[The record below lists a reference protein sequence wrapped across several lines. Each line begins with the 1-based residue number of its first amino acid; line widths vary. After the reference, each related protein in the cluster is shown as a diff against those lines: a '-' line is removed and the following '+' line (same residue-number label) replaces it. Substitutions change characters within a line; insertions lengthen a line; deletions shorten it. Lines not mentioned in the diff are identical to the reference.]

1 MKYYRIIYNS
11 SQHTQSGSTGFGVRT
26 YTAGTPQE
34 YIDLLQNNDFFLYSS
49 GNMPE
54 PSPNALLEDGKLILR
69 YPVTYSFAKFFV
81 PNMDKE
87 IYVLARTVYVGFD
100 YPYYVKYSLARV
112 GNYVV
117 DAYVFEEMP
126 SAEVFSML
134 YEEPAEGCAAFVP
147 RNPVPSA
154 DNEEMK
160 VLSLDKMELLAP
172 EEKRFACHHDQPVSQ
187 LAFEILFAY
196 IDAEHKKMPLLV
208 RCEAGQTAALVAD
221 LMRLLPRNHQEKA
234 FFTTN
239 YQLEGIK
246 EGSKVFF
253 VNETNPFD
261 YASMGQFVVFDTTQ
275 SKTMDVPESN
285 LYRDQ
290 LAKLHGEGNKVE
302 CDKLVNWLLSPQYA
316 AVRDKS
322 AKTKQV
328 MYDYI
333 VDPGKFNFNDVFSG
347 DDELLSTLKGY
358 FAQDKNNQAGFNKIL
373 SLYLEH
379 KEMIGEKLVVLAG
392 FCNKLI
398 SKGFD
403 ISSVI
408 ENARGVV
415 TTKLVQAPETF
426 KLALDKVGVDGL
438 RKFFDK
444 GILEQHQQLLEDKQ
458 LRDDWDKIY
467 KEFYP
472 ADKQNDR
479 VGIISRMF
487 TLLLPQNVIDGVVK
501 GFGVDDLQL
510 CRDYAEV
517 AHRDNSLVDL
527 SWKRT
532 WDILL
537 QRFQNRLELP
547 DPNLAADIDRY
558 LVSPLMHDAERQNG
572 VVECKSLVDLL
583 TGNLRED
590 NFDELFHL
598 AVISDTKQT
607 SSLLYEKG
615 MPLLKEKHVEPFMKA
630 VLNNVKPEAREFVV
644 RMERHPLKLELL
656 TAFFKQYSDPKECKK
671 AIDRMR
677 KDKTLQISDDECNRL
692 LYGLGIMEDKKKKG
706 QPVDPKGPNGDGSTQ
721 SKKRP
726 KFLSWLIGAGA
737 VVVALIV
744 LLVLLK
750 TNKPDDPKDP
760 SPGKD
765 SGSALVNP
773 PVQEGRSQDTVPVG
787 DTAGQLQKD
796 QAQTEEKLKENDQ
809 AKVDEKPTK
818 NDPTKAEEK
827 STKDKQVQTD
837 GEPAK
842 ESQPKTEEQSKKG
855 NSDGAKGNPQEGA
868 GKQAI

>member
-1 MKYYRIIYNS
+1 M
-11 SQHTQSGSTGFGVRT
+11 
-26 YTAGTPQE
+26 
-34 YIDLLQNNDFFLYSS
+34 
-49 GNMPE
+49 
-54 PSPNALLEDGKLILR
+54 
-69 YPVTYSFAKFFV
+69 
-81 PNMDKE
+81 
-87 IYVLARTVYVGFD
+87 
-100 YPYYVKYSLARV
+100 
-112 GNYVV
+112 
-117 DAYVFEEMP
+117 
-126 SAEVFSML
+126 
-134 YEEPAEGCAAFVP
+134 
-147 RNPVPSA
+147 
-154 DNEEMK
+154 
-160 VLSLDKMELLAP
+160 
-172 EEKRFACHHDQPVSQ
+172 
-187 LAFEILFAY
+187 
-196 IDAEHKKMPLLV
+196 
-208 RCEAGQTAALVAD
+208 
-221 LMRLLPRNHQEKA
+221 
-234 FFTTN
+234 
-239 YQLEGIK
+239 
-246 EGSKVFF
+246 
-253 VNETNPFD
+253 
-261 YASMGQFVVFDTTQ
+261 
-275 SKTMDVPESN
+275 
-285 LYRDQ
+285 
-290 LAKLHGEGNKVE
+290 
-302 CDKLVNWLLSPQYA
+302 
-316 AVRDKS
+316 
-322 AKTKQV
+322 
-328 MYDYI
+328 
-333 VDPGKFNFNDVFSG
+333 
-347 DDELLSTLKGY
+347 
-358 FAQDKNNQAGFNKIL
+358 
-373 SLYLEH
+373 
-379 KEMIGEKLVVLAG
+379 
-392 FCNKLI
+392 
-398 SKGFD
+398 
-403 ISSVI
+403 
-408 ENARGVV
+408 

-558 LVSPLMHDAERQNG
+558 LVSPLMHDQERQNG

-630 VLNNVKPEAREFVV
+630 VLNNVKPETREFVV

-773 PVQEGRSQDTVPVG
+773 PVQEGRSQDTMPVG

-809 AKVDEKPTK
+809 AKVDEEPTK

>member
-11 SQHTQSGSTGFGVRT
+11 SQQTQSGSTGFGVRT
-26 YTAGTPQE
+26 YTVGTPQE

-117 DAYVFEEMP
+117 DAYVFEEKP
-126 SAEVFSML
+126 SPEVFSML

-147 RNPVPSA
+147 RNPVPSV

-172 EEKRFACHHDQPVSQ
+172 ETKSFACHHDQPASQ

-208 RCEAGQTAALVAD
+208 RCEARQTAALVAD
-221 LMRLLPRNHQEKA
+221 LMRLLPCNHQEKA

-246 EGSKVFF
+246 EGSKMFF
-253 VNETNPFD
+253 VNETNPYD
-261 YASMGQFVVFDTTQ
+261 YASMGQFVVFDATQ
-275 SKTMDVPESN
+275 TKTMSVPESN
-285 LYRDQ
+285 MYRD
-290 LAKLHGEGNKVE
+290 LLVKLHGEGNQVE

-333 VDPGKFNFNDVFSG
+333 VDPDKFNFNDVYVG
-347 DDELLSTLKGY
+347 DDELLSTLKDH
-358 FAQDKNNQAGFNKIL
+358 FAQDKHNQAGFDKIL

-379 KEMIGEKLVVLAG
+379 KEMIGEKLVVLAS

-398 SKGFD
+398 NKGFD
-403 ISSVI
+403 ISSVV
-408 ENARGVV
+408 ENARVSV
-415 TTKLVQAPETF
+415 TTKLVESPETL
-426 KLALDKVGVDGL
+426 KLALDKIGVDGL
-438 RKFFDK
+438 RKFLDK
-444 GILEQHQQLLEDKQ
+444 NILVQHNQLLDDKQ
-458 LRDDWDKIY
+458 LRGDWDKIY

-547 DPNLAADIDRY
+547 DPTLAADIDQY
-558 LVSPLMHDAERQNG
+558 LVSPLMHDEERQNG

-598 AVISDTKQT
+598 AVVSDTKQT
-607 SSLLYEKG
+607 SRLLYEKG
-615 MPLLKEKHVEPFMKA
+615 MPLLKEKHVEQFMKA
-630 VLNNVKPEAREFVV
+630 VLGNVQPETR
-644 RMERHPLKLELL
+644 ELL

-677 KDKTLQISDDECNRL
+677 KDKSLQISDDECNRL
-692 LYGLGIMEDKKKKG
+692 FYNLGIMEDKKKKG
-706 QPVDPKGPNGDGSTQ
+706 QSDDPKGSKGDGSTK
-721 SKKRP
+721 SKKKP

-744 LLVLLK
+744 VLVLLK
-750 TNKPDDPKDP
+750 TNTPDPKEQPEDP
-760 SPGKD
+760 NTTMG
-765 SGSALVNP
+765 LVDPNA
-773 PVQEGRSQDTVPVG
+773 QEGINDTVSSV
-787 DTAGQLQKD
+787 DTTDQLQEN
-796 QAQTEEKLKENDQ
+796 QAQTEEKSEESDQTKVEEKATKSDQ
-809 AKVDEKPTK
+809 AKVEEKSANDKQTK
-818 NDPTKAEEK
+818 TDEK
-827 STKDKQVQTD
+827 STKEGQ
-837 GEPAK
+837 
-842 ESQPKTEEQSKKG
+842 SKTEEQPKKD
-855 NSDGAKGNPQEGA
+855 NPDGVKDKSQEGE
-868 GKQAI
+868 GK

>member
-26 YTAGTPQE
+26 YTVGTPQE

-172 EEKRFACHHDQPVSQ
+172 EEKRFACHHDQPASR

-253 VNETNPFD
+253 VNETNPYD

-347 DDELLSTLKGY
+347 DDELLSTLRGY
-358 FAQDKNNQAGFNKIL
+358 FAQDKNNQSGFNKIL

-398 SKGFD
+398 GKGFD
-403 ISSVI
+403 ISMVI

-444 GILEQHQQLLEDKQ
+444 GILEQHQQLLDDKQ

-479 VGIISRMF
+479 VGIISRIF

-558 LVSPLMHDAERQNG
+558 LVSPLMHDQERQNG

-583 TGNLRED
+583 AGNLRED

-630 VLNNVKPEAREFVV
+630 VLNNVKPETREFVV

-706 QPVDPKGPNGDGSTQ
+706 QSADPKGSNGDGSTQ
-721 SKKRP
+721 TKKRP

-737 VVVALIV
+737 VVVAVVVVLALIKSKPEPPTDTKHSV
-744 LLVLLK
+744 VDSSNMKLK
-750 TNKPDDPKDP
+750 DTLGQK
-760 SPGKD
+760 G
-765 SGSALVNP
+765 
-773 PVQEGRSQDTVPVG
+773 DTVPMNS
-787 DTAGQLQKD
+787 DTVP
-796 QAQTEEKLKENDQ
+796 AQTDVQSQETELQTGSETNVDDKTG
-809 AKVDEKPTK
+809 KVDGESEQTGKEAKKNEPEKEK
-818 NDPTKAEEK
+818 VQEEV
-827 STKDKQVQTD
+827 TKDKQDGARQGTI
-837 GEPAK
+837 GEP
-842 ESQPKTEEQSKKG
+842 
-855 NSDGAKGNPQEGA
+855 
-868 GKQAI
+868 I